1 MGERGK
7 VSVLRPVP
15 KEHRGEIAEGITPI
29 GGKGQEAGDE
39 PRLILD
45 REPEPRAPAE
55 ETARHDFE
63 PVIQP
68 TTVGGLL
75 AVTRMKFGQDL
86 RQVSQALRI
95 RQGYL
100 EAIEQDRHSDLPG
113 LPYAVGFVR
122 SYADYLGLDGKAL
135 VQRYKDEAQGLSRK
149 PTLVFPA
156 PVQEGK
162 VPTGAIILVSLILVG
177 LAYAGWTYFSRETQ
191 APPAAVAAPPTS
203 SGNTAGAA
211 PAPTPSAVD
220 ANASE
225 AQPAATPAPAP
236 APQPE
241 APLAGTGGGS
251 APAPGGSLG
260 GPLAAPLPQPGT
272 TDMAVATPA
281 PIASPGVTPP
291 PAVSDLTASGG
302 GGPSPIPAAP
312 AAPAVAPAATQEAA
326 LPPAKPA
333 ARVVIRAKQDSW
345 VQIRDAKDQ
354 AIVTQVLREGDSY
367 EVPDQPGLVLLTGN
381 AGGLVITVDGKT
393 LPPLG
398 AVGAVKRNLALDPDK
413 LLGQ

>member
-1 MGERGK
+1 MR
-7 VSVLRPVP
+7 
-15 KEHRGEIAEGITPI
+15 
-29 GGKGQEAGDE
+29 Q
-39 PRLILD
+39 
-45 REPEPRAPAE
+45 
-55 ETARHDFE
+55 DFE

-68 TTVGGLL
+68 TTVGGVL

-149 PTLVFPA
+149 PILVFPS

-177 LAYAGWTYFSRETQ
+177 LAYAGWTYFSRETLP
-191 APPAAVAAPPTS
+191 PPAAVAAPPTS
-203 SGNTAGAA
+203 SGNSLGAA

-225 AQPAATPAPAP
+225 AQPAPAPA
-236 APQPE
+236 AQPQPE

-260 GPLAAPLPQPGT
+260 GPLAAPLPQPGA
-272 TDMAVATPA
+272 TDMAAATPA
-281 PIASPGVTPP
+281 PAAGVTPP
-291 PAVSDLTASGG
+291 PAVSDLAASGG
-302 GGPSPIPAAP
+302 GPAPIPAAP
-312 AAPAVAPAATQEAA
+312 TAPAVAPAATQEAA
-326 LPPAKPA
+326 LPSAEPA

-367 EVPDQPGLVLLTGN
+367 PVPDQPGLVLLTGN